1 MKIPAI
7 NTIAPVLL
15 LLNCAQQVLAEVP
28 QDAAN
33 TQKPKQAATAQQL
46 KNSIAAQSPEHTI
59 AMQPKVGLSDE
70 IDRVS
75 PLLQSEFAQTGE
87 SATAINNNLF
97 QMSPPGNGDLL
108 NFSLPDEKSL
118 LSVGPKRLPP
128 IKLEA
133 TYNQTLTLRAALE
146 QALSSNLPIKI
157 SEDLYKSKRALF
169 WGATGRFLPDLS
181 MTYRAQNTYQSSEK
195 LLTTKTGN
203 TTLTWAY
210 FQGGRVFNGMMENFY
225 TARAAKSD
233 LNTSTNDVLLSTY
246 RNYNEVLLNQA
257 LLKVRTKSLETSRAN
272 LRLTKQ
278 QFDAGVGTKFAVMQS
293 ETQLANDMQSLLTQ
307 QLAVRRA
314 AIALSVTLNAPIDVN
329 ILPEET
335 LMDKV
340 YILNPNLDA
349 NYWTKQ
355 AIANRPELKSLEA
368 QRKAAKAAIA
378 RVASPL
384 LPVAQLFVSPSN
396 SQTTTAGGNSSGTA
410 TGSTGGVN
418 ISTSG
423 SGASSIGVGGL
434 AGSSVTLGTSLTWN
448 LGGLGVPDLANIESN
463 RLLARRVLNQY
474 NQQALLVTQ
483 EVHNLFLDIQGI
495 EQQINIT
502 AETVIAS
509 REALRLAF
517 RRLQLGNGTNLE
529 LIQAQQSYVDALSK
543 QIRAYIDHRNAQA
556 QLLRNVGSISLEN
569 LLAKRQ

>member
-1 MKIPAI
+1 MIPANYSTTKPLVSAI
-7 NTIAPVLL
+7 VALL
-15 LLNCAQQVLAEVP
+15 LALGSGDQGWAQ
-28 QDAAN
+28 
-33 TQKPKQAATAQQL
+33 
-46 KNSIAAQSPEHTI
+46 
-59 AMQPKVGLSDE
+59 QPKVGLSDS
-70 IDRVS
+70 IDSVS
-75 PLLQSEFAQTGE
+75 PLLQSQFTQDND
-87 SATAINNNLF
+87 SAAAINNNLF
-97 QMSPPGNGDLL
+97 QITPPGKGDLL

-133 TYNQTLTLRAALE
+133 SFNQTLTLKAALE
-146 QALSSNLPIKI
+146 QALSANLPIKI
-157 SEDLYKSKRALF
+157 SQDLYKSKRALF
-169 WGATGRFLPDLS
+169 WGATGKFLPDLS
-181 MTYRAQNTYQSSEK
+181 MTYRAQNIYQSSEK

-210 FQGGRVFNGMMENFY
+210 FQGGKVLNGMLENY
-225 TARAAKSD
+225 YSANAAKND
-233 LNTSTNDVLLSTY
+233 LNTSTNDVLLSAY

-314 AIALSVTLNAPIDVN
+314 AIALSVTLNAPIDIN

-335 LMDKV
+335 QMDKV

-349 NYWTKQ
+349 QYWTKL
-355 AIANRPELKSLEA
+355 AMSNRPELKSLEA
-368 QRKAAKAAIA
+368 QRKAAKAAMA
-378 RVASPL
+378 KVANPL
-384 LPVAQLFVSPSN
+384 LPVAQIFVSPNN
-396 SQTTTAGGNSSGTA
+396 SQTTTVSGSNTGTA
-410 TGSTGGVN
+410 ANSTGGVN

-434 AGSSVTLGTSLTWN
+434 AGNSVTLGTSLTWN

-474 NQQALLVTQ
+474 NQQALLITQ
-483 EVHNLFLDIQGI
+483 EVHNVFLDIQGI
-495 EQQINIT
+495 EQQIDIT
-502 AETVIAS
+502 AATVHAS
-509 REALRLAF
+509 RESLRLAF
-517 RRLQLGNGTNLE
+517 RRLQMGNGTNLE

-556 QLLRNVGSISLEN
+556 QLLRNVGSITMEN
-569 LLAKRQ
+569 LLAKSLK